1 MVVDGCLLTGR
12 KIQVQAQTQVQAQVQ
27 VQVQRILLPIR
38 KPEVLENSLQSTTS
52 GQAHEALKRE

>member
-27 VQVQRILLPIR
+27 VQRILLPNR
-38 KPEVLENSLQSTTS
+38 KPEVLENSFQSTTS
-52 GQAHEALKRE
+52 GQAHEVFKRE